1 MGVVSYS
8 MEVSTSISPVR
19 MFKAFVLDDKLVAT
33 ILPQAI
39 KSVETVEGDGG
50 PGTIKL
56 VHFGD
61 GGPGTIKLVH
71 FGDASTFNSVKHRV
85 DELDKEKLRYSYT
98 IIEGDALMGALEKIT
113 NELEFEV
120 GPDGGCVCKNTSKY
134 YTKES
139 IEIKEEQI
147 KAGKEKAMVMFKAI
161 EAHLLANPDSYN

>member
-8 MEVSTSISPVR
+8 MEVSTSISPAR
-19 MFKAFVLDDKLVAT
+19 MFKAFVLDDKLIPT
-33 ILPQAI
+33 ILQQAI

-61 GGPGTIKLVH
+61 
-71 FGDASTFNSVKHRV
+71 VKHRV

-113 NELEFEV
+113 NELKFEA
-120 GPDGGCVCKNTSKY
+120 GQGGGC
-134 YTKES
+134 
-139 IEIKEEQI
+139 EQI

>member
-39 KSVETVEGDGG
+39 KSVETVE
-50 PGTIKL
+50 
-56 VHFGD
+56 GD

-147 KAGKEKAMVMFKAI
+147 KAGKEKAM
-161 EAHLLANPDSYN
+161 LYNVLDNVG